1 MPDVRAILA
10 ERRAQHGSLVNHAR
24 VSQAMK
30 RREAG
35 EWIDG

>member
-10 ERRAQHGSLVNHAR
+10 ERRAQHGRLTDHAR
-24 VSQAMK
+24 VCQAMK